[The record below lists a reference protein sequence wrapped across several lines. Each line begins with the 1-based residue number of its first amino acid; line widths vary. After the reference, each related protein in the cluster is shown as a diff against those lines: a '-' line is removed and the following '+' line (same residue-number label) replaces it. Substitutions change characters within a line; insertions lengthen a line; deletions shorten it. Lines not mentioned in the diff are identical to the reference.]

1 MARQST
7 KSKFIFCKMFIK
19 FNICGS
25 YNLTNIIY
33 ILPQKK
39 IAKKGKRGIHPQ
51 FFYFADLYIKK
62 L

>member
-1 MARQST
+1 
-7 KSKFIFCKMFIK
+7 MFIK